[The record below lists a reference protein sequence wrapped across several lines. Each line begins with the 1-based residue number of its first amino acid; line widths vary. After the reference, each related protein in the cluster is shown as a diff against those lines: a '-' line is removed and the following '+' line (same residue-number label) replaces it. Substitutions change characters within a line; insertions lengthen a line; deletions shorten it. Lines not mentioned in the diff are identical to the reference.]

1 MVNPGEKMATA
12 SELLGKVLEG
22 ARFNNIQLKD
32 VEELLANEI
41 FTKEMLATSGQRVSC
56 AARVPLSPRVYQL
69 LLSFSVSHMARPFSP
84 RKRKKGEE

>member
-41 FTKEMLATSGQRVSC
+41 FTKEMLATSDKRVSC
-56 AARVPLSPRVYQL
+56 AA
-69 LLSFSVSHMARPFSP
+69 
-84 RKRKKGEE
+84 